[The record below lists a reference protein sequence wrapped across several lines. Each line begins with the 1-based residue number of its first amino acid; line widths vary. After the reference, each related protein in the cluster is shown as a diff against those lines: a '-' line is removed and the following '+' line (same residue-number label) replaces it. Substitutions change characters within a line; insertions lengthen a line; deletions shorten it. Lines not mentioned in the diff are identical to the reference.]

1 MSCDTYRIIDRGIVI
16 ASGMSIETALVLLKA
31 LFTEYWNDPTI
42 GYTIEKESKEECK
55 DGESDE
61 KY

>member
-16 ASGMSIETALVLLKA
+16 ASGMTLGTALIMLKA
-31 LFTEYWNDPTI
+31 LFTEYWAEPTI
-42 GYTIEKESKEECK
+42 GYTIEKEQKAECK

-61 KY
+61 T